1 MCLAEKEK
9 KTTTRSSML
18 ISESLSYHS
27 DETMSFNGLVEK
39 ERKKLS
45 LALREK

>member
-1 MCLAEKEK
+1 
-9 KTTTRSSML
+9 ML

-39 ERKKLS
+39 KTKTKSRTEGKK
-45 LALREK
+45 